1 MVKNIKEKGKNI
13 SEKVKTFLVSIIARY
28 KKSGCTAT
36 CCAPARGMNQKFAW
50 RLFHQ
55 NLAAVHDV
63 DAAAA
68 DAA

>member
-1 MVKNIKEKGKNI
+1 MKNIKKKGKII
-13 SEKVKTFLVSIIARY
+13 SEIIKTFLVSIIARY
-28 KKSGCTAT
+28 KKKRVHSNVLRTRPGDES
-36 CCAPARGMNQKFAW
+36 KFAW